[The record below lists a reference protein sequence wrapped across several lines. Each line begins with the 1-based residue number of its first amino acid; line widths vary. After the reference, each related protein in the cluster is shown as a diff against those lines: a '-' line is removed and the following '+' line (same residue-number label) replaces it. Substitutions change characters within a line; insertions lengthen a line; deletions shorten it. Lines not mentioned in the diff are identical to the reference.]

1 MLVIDED
8 PTRIESVALA
18 VHATAPDAKILVF
31 DATANDTVTA
41 AIAAVTDATRDPGAT
56 VVIIR
61 ADPAS
66 WTTVTVLAALRPPHH
81 TGPVDALVVTEGPLE
96 RLPVLVT
103 DFPGL
108 RLLPP
113 DSQVASTV
121 AALVTAGDAGG
132 QLPA

>member
-1 MLVIDED
+1 
-8 PTRIESVALA
+8 
-18 VHATAPDAKILVF
+18 
-31 DATANDTVTA
+31 
-41 AIAAVTDATRDPGAT
+41 
-56 VVIIR
+56 
-61 ADPAS
+61 
-66 WTTVTVLAALRPPHH
+66 VTVLAALRPPHH

-113 DSQVASTV
+113 DSHVASTV

>member
-1 MLVIDED
+1 MLVVDED

-61 ADPAS
+61 A
-66 WTTVTVLAALRPPHH
+66 TRPV
-81 TGPVDALVVTEGPLE
+81 GPP
-96 RLPVLVT
+96 
-103 DFPGL
+103 
-108 RLLPP
+108 
-113 DSQVASTV
+113 
-121 AALVTAGDAGG
+121 
-132 QLPA
+132 